1 MYVAIRLY
9 DGVKNP
15 DEAAAKVRDEF
26 LPVISKIAG
35 FQEYYAVKSG
45 DDTMASISVFKDKP
59 GADEAVKVATKW
71 VQSNLSRF
79 LPNAPKTVSGETVA
93 HITAATTKAAA

>member
-15 DEAAAKVRDEF
+15 TEAATKVRDEF

-71 VQSNLSRF
+71 VQTNMSRF
-79 LPNAPKTVSGETVA
+79 LPNAPKMVGGETVA
-93 HITAATTKAAA
+93 HTRLTSKAAA

>member
-15 DEAAAKVRDEF
+15 DEAATKVRAEF

-71 VQSNLSRF
+71 VESNLSRF
-79 LPNAPKTVSGETVA
+79 LPNAPKSVSGEAVA

>member
-9 DGVKNP
+9 DGVKNTS
-15 DEAAAKVRDEF
+15 EVATKVRDEF
-26 LPVISKIAG
+26 LPIISKIAG

-59 GADEAVKVATKW
+59 GAEEAVKVATKW
-71 VQSNLSRF
+71 VETNMSRL
-79 LPNAPKTVSGETVA
+79 LPNPPKMVGGETVA
-93 HITAATTKAAA
+93 HTSMTTKVAA